1 MAIKRPAER
10 DGRRA
15 KPHRRVLCNIMSSG
29 YQPVSEPRWGV
40 QVSAAAQ
47 GAGAREMPTI
57 DIPRVTQSYRK
68 STENRDILAD
78 LLKIRDI
85 DGADY
90 TGTGWG
96 GGPGCGF
103 PWVSA
108 QKRCD
113 CVSIM

>member
-1 MAIKRPAER
+1 MGRPSVCCCA
-10 DGRRA
+10 G
-15 KPHRRVLCNIMSSG
+15 C
-29 YQPVSEPRWGV
+29 
-40 QVSAAAQ
+40 
-47 GAGAREMPTI
+47 AGAREMPTI